1 MQQHY
6 ERMPTTIDPNLLMAR
21 NIAHYGENTAS
32 MIRGQYESGAYSSSK
47 ETIAGDFATAKQMAS
62 RPPFPPTPNSKDTR
76 MSPHQQEGGK
86 RFSPALSH
94 HPAAGHL
101 ELLPPALAATMMQY
115 GQGFPPQVREPSTQK
130 NATCIVIQ
138 FRYNVL
144 ALHIPNSKI
153 VFIIMYEIC
162 FFLSTF

>member
-115 GQGFPPQVREPSTQK
+115 GQGFPPQVWKQSTQK
-130 NATCIVIQ
+130 NMTLATGCAQDHVA
-138 FRYNVL
+138 FRKCYMDSYPFSL
-144 ALHIPNSKI
+144 DTMFQL
-153 VFIIMYEIC
+153 FTY
-162 FFLSTF
+162 